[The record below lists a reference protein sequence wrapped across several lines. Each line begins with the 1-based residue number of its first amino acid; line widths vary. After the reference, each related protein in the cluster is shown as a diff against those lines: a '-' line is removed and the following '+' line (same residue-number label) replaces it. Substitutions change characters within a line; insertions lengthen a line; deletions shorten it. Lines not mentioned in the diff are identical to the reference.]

1 MNINLPELRADLE
14 DAYALLAPID
24 DILAQK
30 ACEKIDSV
38 LKALPPPDWLTEDEA
53 RERLSIMSWEVLRLL
68 VHYQGLKYEL
78 LGNRMWIPPDELDRI
93 SNAILQEVWDRE
105 DDRPPPEMR
114 PIRENIMAQRIA
126 KGIQ

>member
-30 ACEKIDSV
+30 ACEKIDGI

-53 RERLSIMSWEVLRLL
+53 RERLGIVSWQVLRLV
-68 VHYQGLKYEL
+68 VHYQGLKYEF

-93 SNAILQEVWDRE
+93 PNAVLQDVWDLR
-105 DDRPPPEMR
+105 DDRSPPEMG

-126 KGIQ
+126 RGVQ